1 MGTPFISRA
10 SINHKY
16 PFSLADVVFGP
27 GGGLSIVASIR
38 ISSLSL
44 KKVWIIQPRVINID

>member
-1 MGTPFISRA
+1 MGTPFFSKA